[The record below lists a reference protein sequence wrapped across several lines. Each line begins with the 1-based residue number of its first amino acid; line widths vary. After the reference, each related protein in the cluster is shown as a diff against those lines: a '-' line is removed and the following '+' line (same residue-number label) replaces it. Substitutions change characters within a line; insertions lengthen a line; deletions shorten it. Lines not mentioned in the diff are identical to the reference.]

1 MRTLAVLLLLLPFS
15 LQAQK
20 VFITKNKV
28 EAKLIV
34 YKASTQIEADT
45 TVRTTSLKSKASQ
58 GYWYFTN
65 TRSEADKVIY
75 ITNIKAEANRIIY
88 FKPE

>member
-1 MRTLAVLLLLLPFS
+1 MRLIVIALLYIPFPAFS
-15 LQAQK
+15 QK
-20 VFITKNKV
+20 VYITKNKV
-28 EAKLIV
+28 EAKLVV

-45 TVRTTSLKSKASQ
+45 TVRTTSLKTKAAH

-75 ITNIKAEANRIIY
+75 ITNIKAEANKVIY